1 VVVTH
6 ARGGGGLGGAGA
18 RERDMQAHWH
28 SLELLDRIGQVPR
41 RARTCR
47 PAEKEHIST
56 AEHVFR
62 FRPSKG
68 TP

>member
-1 VVVTH
+1 LVELEH
-6 ARGGGGLGGAGA
+6 ANATCRHTGTA
-18 RERDMQAHWH
+18 H